1 MTFHNPGE
9 LDRAALDACM
19 HTHHFSVLN
28 NTLYLTSYQRSID
41 VPLGLAF
48 NMPQTVFLLRL
59 MAQISGLKVGKVFH
73 KLVNC
78 HIYEDQIELMR
89 NQLLR
94 TPYEEPTFHISNK
107 IKCLK
112 DLEEWADPQN
122 KEHFWVEDYKYHEH
136 IKYPFSA

>member
-1 MTFHNPGE
+1 
-9 LDRAALDACM
+9 
-19 HTHHFSVLN
+19 
-28 NTLYLTSYQRSID
+28 
-41 VPLGLAF
+41 
-48 NMPQTVFLLRL
+48 MPQTVFLLRL